1 MSNMPNPQQVAVRR
15 ANRVFGEKKAID
27 ALNLRSVRT
36 ASKLVATYETPE
48 KSDSK

>member
-1 MSNMPNPQQVAVRR
+1 MQNVPTPQQVAVRR

-36 ASKLVATYETPE
+36 ASVLLHTSESRDDE
-48 KSDSK
+48 E